1 MRKLPACRLLALA
14 ALVACAGFGRAAAQE
29 PGRVERARAGLPRAA
44 ASRLDQ
50 IVSQAA
56 ARGLPTAPLIDK
68 TLEGE
73 AKKAAPERILIVVQ
87 QLAANLGRA
96 QDLLADGRPPAPED
110 VTAAADA
117 LRRGVSERAIH
128 ALHDGRAFPGF
139 ALPVETL
146 ADLHEIG
153 VPDDQ
158 ALAVLQAWAARRGKD
173 IDLRDLPA
181 AVERLIH
188 SGRLPAQAAQ
198 SIAQGM
204 TDDHARRGDGDRGKS
219 DVAPGRGKSDRP
231 PVSPGA
237 GPPRGRDK
245 PSTSNPGHRGHG

>member
-1 MRKLPACRLLALA
+1 MRRLPACRLLAVA
-14 ALVACAGFGRAAAQE
+14 ALIACFGSSRAGAQE

-50 IVSQAA
+50 ILSQAA
-56 ARGLPTAPLIDK
+56 SRGLPTAPLVDK
-68 TLEGE
+68 ALEGE
-73 AKKAAPERILIVVQ
+73 AKGAPPERILLVIQ
-87 QLAANLGRA
+87 QLSANLGRA
-96 QDLLADGRPPAPED
+96 RDLLASGTPPAPED

-117 LRRGVSERAIH
+117 LRRGVSERAVR
-128 ALHDGRAFPGF
+128 ALRAGRGLRSF

-146 ADLHEIG
+146 ADLHEVG

-158 ALAVLQAWAARRGKD
+158 GVALLNAWATRRGKD
-173 IDLRDLPA
+173 VDLRDLPA
-181 AVERLIH
+181 AVERLIR
-188 SGRLPAQAAQ
+188 SGTIPAQAAQ
-198 SIAQGM
+198 AIAQRLG
-204 TDDHARRGDGDRGKS
+204 DDRGLGGDRGKS

-245 PSTSNPGHRGHG
+245 PDVTNPGHHGHG